1 MYEEK
6 LVGRILACKDRRIK
20 QDWDRLQ
27 ATNNFQYMT
36 TKPQAVP
43 MLRSFYDSAF
53 DAFTNYMNIL
63 GDFLKRVNDLFS
75 ENVENDELN
84 ALYTQIANLGDELT
98 VKENEISVLRARLEK
113 FEGKAE
119 KAEEPAPA
127 KKAPAKKAPAKKA
140 APAKEEAPVAEETP
154 AKKAPAKKAPAKKA
168 AEKK

>member
-1 MYEEK
+1 
-6 LVGRILACKDRRIK
+6 
-20 QDWDRLQ
+20 
-27 ATNNFQYMT
+27 MT

-43 MLRSFYDSAF
+43 MLRSVYDSAF

-113 FEGKAE
+113 FEVKAE
-119 KAEEPAPA
+119 KVEEPAPV
-127 KKAPAKKAPAKKA
+127 KKAPAKKATAKKS
-140 APAKEEAPVAEETP
+140 APVKEVVPAPEETP
-154 AKKAPAKKAPAKKA
+154 AKKPTAKKATAKKTS
-168 AEKK
+168 EKK

>member
-1 MYEEK
+1 MQREAFAKMYEEK

-75 ENVENDELN
+75 ESVENDELN
-84 ALYTQIANLGDELT
+84 ALYTQIANLGDELS
-98 VKENEISVLRARLEK
+98 VKENEVSVLRARLEK
-113 FEGKAE
+113 YEGKAE
-119 KAEEPAPA
+119 KAEAAPA
-127 KKAPAKKAPAKKA
+127 EEVAPKKKCATKKCAAKDEAAPKAPAKK
-140 APAKEEAPVAEETP
+140 TT
-154 AKKAPAKKAPAKKA
+154 KKA